1 MTDWSGVP
9 HHRVVAVEATLSGH
23 RLQIGSGYL
32 VSASTVL
39 TAAHCTIDIQAPDR
53 PVSALRV
60 IAPGGFSAA
69 IAPSDVVRDP
79 VLDIATLRVPSPP
92 WAATGDWT
100 DPRWAR
106 IDRSASGVV
115 PNCEAVGYP
124 MWQQDVSDDNNRSP
138 AEVRGAVRRLE
149 DVTSRNRFLV
159 LRDPE
164 LTDVAP
170 PRSARSIGDP
180 DSVWGGISGALVF
193 GRGSAI
199 GVVVEHHPRQGPGAV
214 RVLPLDR
221 VAAADSPA
229 AAGVAAQL
237 GLPPID
243 RFPWAFPDDFGAL
256 LRAAEDAADEAVPD
270 LRGRSREL
278 ATLAGLGGP
287 GPSRRRWVRAASFAG
302 KTALLATFAAHPPPR
317 TTVVSCLLNRRK
329 GRNSARYLLDS
340 LTMQLAAVAWREG
353 YVPPSDEWSRFDDF
367 RRLLTAAAAACAGRG
382 DQLLMIIDGLD
393 EYDRDAV
400 VELGEWLPADLPDGM
415 SLLVSS
421 RPDPPGLPADHP
433 LHDAVFDL
441 AGHDGAEGGKELAR
455 AELRSAERTDRITR
469 LVLQYLAV
477 VGGGLTTSD
486 LAELLGAP
494 GSRVDAELIERVFDT
509 ALGRTVARGPDDQGD
524 HPWVFDHDYYA
535 AAADE
540 LVGGPPAAHARRA
553 LDDWAD
559 RYRSDGWPSSTPRF
573 LLSGYVPYLRSRV
586 VEAAN
591 PDDRHAVV
599 DRLCAVVASPG
610 RWTAMLL
617 RHRTPVSPEAE
628 IVESQKAVQSALD
641 DGVLQRSEAEVVWAR
656 LALAR
661 RGGNRGIVTHVAGP
675 VAGVWALDGDAEAA
689 ADFATA
695 ILEPDG
701 RTEALGEVAVAVGVG
716 GSRAQLG
723 IALERVLT
731 TARTAGAFGDS
742 VRARIALRLAR
753 VGRFPEAEMVGRSI
767 GHTADQ
773 VTCLAEIGL
782 VAARSGQAD
791 PARALTRSVAAAAE
805 RTGFFEPYRPLGRA
819 AEILA
824 RLGDHDDAER
834 LLDRAQALTSTGWGK
849 HEFKYRQWAKIVV
862 GTARWRCTALRA
874 AGLDVADDPELR
886 LWFDGG
892 LSWRLTLLGPFVH
905 AVNVA
910 GVLAERGFVDAAR
923 TLASAAVDEQRT
935 RTDQHEGADFCG
947 AGAPDIATVLLDAGL
962 VEPVLAFVDIP
973 ISPFRSVFGSDWS
986 QWTRDRIGAAL
997 VRALARAGRP
1007 EDIAARLRQIESD
1020 SVRLR
1025 AEADTAYEA
1034 VLYDHTRA
1042 PGAVRRARQVA
1053 DGLLV
1058 QAVDRDVDQRRSA
1071 LLRRIDDRLD
1081 PTAGV
1086 ESGPRSVSDLLA
1098 ITHRRADHLAEADRA
1113 RAREPDVESEVAEYL
1128 DAAGGL
1134 ARAVQD
1140 LAEVDRFAAAPWA
1153 ADIERRAWSILSG
1166 VGNWELR
1173 LPDECAAAGAAVAAL
1188 VELGE
1193 KRLAQS
1199 LAAALLARL
1208 GEVAGPTSDAM
1219 MMAECLG
1226 STACAHAAA
1235 DALTAKA
1242 VDDVRALAWSTRG
1255 SPTWERATTE
1265 TAARIAPAAGGTP
1278 EMARLAVDLLLANQV
1293 WKVHQAYGWYRPA
1306 LAVLADL
1313 VRHRH
1318 DDLAARVADVLLRA
1332 GSDPD
1337 MLWLQE
1343 AEVLGGL
1350 LRVGE
1355 TTTKDEALRRLL
1367 LSPAFDD
1374 YAENV
1379 PIELLRMIQTRLGR
1393 PPS

>member
-1086 ESGPRSVSDLLA
+1086 ESGPRSVS
-1098 ITHRRADHLAEADRA
+1098 RPPGDHPPQGGPPRGGRPRPGA
-1113 RAREPDVESEVAEYL
+1113 RARRRVRGRRIPRRRGRAGSGRPGPGRGRPLRGGPLGGRHRAPSLVDLVRGRELGAAPARRVRRGGRGSGRAGRARREAIGAVARRGVAREAGRGRGTHFRRHDDGRVPGQHGVRARGRGRAHGQGRRRCAGSGL
-1128 DAAGGL
+1128 VDA
-1134 ARAVQD
+1134 
-1140 LAEVDRFAAAPWA
+1140 RFADMGASDNRDGGEDRSGGRGNAGDGPTRRRPAPR
-1153 ADIERRAWSILSG
+1153 ESG
-1166 VGNWELR
+1166 VGGAPGLR
-1173 LPDECAAAGAAVAAL
+1173 LVPTRSGGPGRSGEASTRRPRGPRGGRVAPS
-1188 VELGE
+1188 GI
-1193 KRLAQS
+1193 RP
-1199 LAAALLARL
+1199 
-1208 GEVAGPTSDAM
+1208 G
-1219 MMAECLG
+1219 
-1226 STACAHAAA
+1226 H
-1235 DALTAKA
+1235 
-1242 VDDVRALAWSTRG
+1242 ALAPGGGGAGWPPAGRRDDHEG
-1255 SPTWERATTE
+1255 RSP
-1265 TAARIAPAAGGTP
+1265 PAASPVPGI
-1278 EMARLAVDLLLANQV
+1278 R
-1293 WKVHQAYGWYRPA
+1293 R
-1306 LAVLADL
+1306 
-1313 VRHRH
+1313 
-1318 DDLAARVADVLLRA
+1318 
-1332 GSDPD
+1332 
-1337 MLWLQE
+1337 
-1343 AEVLGGL
+1343 
-1350 LRVGE
+1350 
-1355 TTTKDEALRRLL
+1355 LRRER
-1367 LSPAFDD
+1367 SH
-1374 YAENV
+1374 
-1379 PIELLRMIQTRLGR
+1379 
-1393 PPS
+1393 